1 MMKNFGEQS
10 LIWEGYAARIKV
22 WFCSMH
28 VRVNRKG
35 KSRYKGLREEEKGPA
50 KAPHASV
57 LISGRHKQQGRLF
70 SKKWATLGQYLI
82 NLPTFS
88 RAFHVA

>member
-1 MMKNFGEQS
+1 MMKKFGEQS

-57 LISGRHKQQGRLF
+57 LISGRHKQQGQGYFQRN
-70 SKKWATLGQYLI
+70 G
-82 NLPTFS
+82 
-88 RAFHVA
+88 RH